1 MPSFLKEFRRRSK
14 ASFKNEKASS
24 GNDGHSHSSSND
36 SRSHDGTPVDPV
48 PEMPRNKSS
57 STLNSVFGGKSPP
70 LPTGS
75 PPLPS
80 LPSVSSSNTNLA
92 GMNGS
97 KTPPLGSRPVASNN
111 NSSRYSIA
119 VSTPMIL
126 SWLPKTDKTA
136 GFRQWLT
143 KAHPVHVAAGTSRPL
158 CIRRLVGPPKSPPHI
173 WPGWR
178 SLTTTG
184 R

>member
-1 MPSFLKEFRRRSK
+1 MPSFLTEFRRRSK
-14 ASFKNEKASS
+14 ASFKTDKTSS

-36 SRSHDGTPVDPV
+36 SRSQDGTTAEPV

-57 STLNSVFGGKSPP
+57 STLGSVFGGKSPP
-70 LPTGS
+70 LPAGS

-80 LPSVSSSNTNLA
+80 LPSVSGSNTNLA

-97 KTPPLGSRPVASNN
+97 KTPPLGSRPAPSNN

-119 VSTPMIL
+119 VSTYMAIPR
-126 SWLPKTDKTA
+126 SYTTDKRTGLDEWFPQA
-136 GFRQWLT
+136 YSI
-143 KAHPVHVAAGTSRPL
+143 HVSARASRSFG
-158 CIRRLVGPPKSPPHI
+158 IRGIVGSPESPSHI
-173 WPGWR
+173 R
-178 SLTTTG
+178 SG

>member
-14 ASFKNEKASS
+14 ASFKNDKAGS

-36 SRSHDGTPVDPV
+36 SRSHDGTTVEPV
-48 PEMPRNKSS
+48 PGMPRNKSS
-57 STLNSVFGGKSPP
+57 STLNSVFGGRSPP

-80 LPSVSSSNTNLA
+80 LQSVSSSNTNLA

-97 KTPPLGSRPVASNN
+97 KTPPLGSRPAPSNN

-119 VSTPMIL
+119 VSRHTTI
-126 SWLPKTDKTA
+126 SWLYKTDKRP
-136 GFRQWLT
+136 GLGQWLT
-143 KAHPVHVAAGTSRPL
+143 KALPAVHISPGSSCHLGVRGLLGTPE
-158 CIRRLVGPPKSPPHI
+158 SPPHI
-173 WPGWR
+173 RPGW
-178 SLTTTG
+178 
-184 R
+184 

>member
-14 ASFKNEKASS
+14 ASFKNDKTSS

-36 SRSHDGTPVDPV
+36 SRSHDGTTVEPV

-80 LPSVSSSNTNLA
+80 LQSVSSSNTNLA

-97 KTPPLGSRPVASNN
+97 KTPPLGSRPAPSNN

-119 VSTPMIL
+119 VSTCRTV
-126 SWLPKTDKTA
+126 SWLLKTDNTA
-136 GFRQWLT
+136 GFSQWLT
-143 KAHPVHVAAGTSRPL
+143 EAHPVHVSAGTSCPFSVRGF
-158 CIRRLVGPPKSPPHI
+158 VGPPESPSHI
-173 WPGWR
+173 RPGR
-178 SLTTTG
+178 RPVTTT
-184 R
+184 RR

>member
-14 ASFKNEKASS
+14 ASFKNEKTGS

-36 SRSHDGTPVDPV
+36 SRSQDGTTVESV
-48 PEMPRNKSS
+48 AEMPRNKSS

-70 LPTGS
+70 LPSGS

-80 LPSVSSSNTNLA
+80 LQSVSSSNTNLA

-97 KTPPLGSRPVASNN
+97 KTPPLGSRPAPSNN

-119 VSTPMIL
+119 VSTHTAL
-126 SWLPKTDKTA
+126 FWVQKTNTRA
-136 GFRQWLT
+136 GFGQWLT
-143 KAHPVHVAAGTSRPL
+143 QANPVHVPTSTPCYL
-158 CIRRLVGPPKSPPHI
+158 GIRGIVGPPESASHLR
-173 WPGWR
+173 PGR
-178 SLTTTG
+178 
-184 R
+184 

>member
-14 ASFKNEKASS
+14 ASFKNDKTNS

-36 SRSHDGTPVDPV
+36 SRSQDGTTAEPV

-70 LPTGS
+70 LPSAS

-80 LPSVSSSNTNLA
+80 LQSVSSSNTNLA

-97 KTPPLGSRPVASNN
+97 KTPPLGGRPAPSNN

-119 VSTPMIL
+119 VSTHTAVSQL
-126 SWLPKTDKTA
+126 QKTDERT
-136 GFRQWLT
+136 GFSQWLT
-143 KAHPVHVAAGTSRPL
+143 KAYPVRLPASTSCCL
-158 CIRRLVGPPKSPPHI
+158 GIRGLVGPPESSSYI
-173 WPGWR
+173 RPGW
-178 SLTTTG
+178 
-184 R
+184 